1 MAKQTIEL
9 AYLGFINPQLDHQ
22 IKEQFEELLNELEL
36 DGEWHYE
43 ESSLNS
49 ETPYRLIG
57 YNISNILTDWD
68 RIEIIYSVDSML
80 DGLVKV
86 TRI

>member
-1 MAKQTIEL
+1 MAEQTIEL

-22 IKEQFEELLNELEL
+22 IKEGFDELLNELEL
-36 DGEWHYE
+36 NGEWYYQE
-43 ESSLNS
+43 ASLNS

-57 YNISNILTDWD
+57 YDINNILTDWD
-68 RIEIIYSVDSML
+68 RIDIIYSIESMF